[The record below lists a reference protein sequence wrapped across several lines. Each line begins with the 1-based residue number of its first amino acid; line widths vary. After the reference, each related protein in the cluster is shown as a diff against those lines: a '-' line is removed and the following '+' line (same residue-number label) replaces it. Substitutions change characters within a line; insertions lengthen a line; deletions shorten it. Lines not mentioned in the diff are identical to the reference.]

1 MDKIT
6 EQDLANR
13 GVKGL
18 PDVPGLTTEEMQ
30 RKLEEIAREI
40 LIPKVNEL
48 VEGLN
53 NANSN
58 LKITENDVTTG
69 YEHSNTGTYKKGNI
83 QYINS
88 RIQFPVDV
96 ASAYTFFTIAYAPE
110 NLFLQHAF
118 CGVINY
124 GNIIAPALFRITTGK
139 EIQIF
144 LSQEIIILGSVS
156 VTAYL
161 NTDYRIAVE

>member
-1 MDKIT
+1 MHRCNSF
-6 EQDLANR
+6 LA
-13 GVKGL
+13 
-18 PDVPGLTTEEMQ
+18 PP
-30 RKLEEIAREI
+30 
-40 LIPKVNEL
+40 
-48 VEGLN
+48 
-53 NANSN
+53 NSN

-88 RIQFPVDV
+88 QIQFPVDV
-96 ASAYTFFTIAYAPE
+96 ASAYTFFTIAYPPE

-118 CGVINY
+118 CGLISY
-124 GNIIAPALFRITTGK
+124 GNMIVTALFRITTGK

-144 LSQEIIILGSVS
+144 ISPEIINLGSVF